1 MPDTII
7 KKRYTQWDE
16 MVRHQVKTLHCWLNY
31 VKGVGRENIV
41 KEDSIK
47 YGIAEY
53 LSIHCP
59 EFELESW
66 HNVLP
71 HTRHLDLKFYIPLG
85 LNTIENVCEF
95 KQVTESTFTNPEECR
110 YFADLCRLS
119 LYKTNS
125 KVKKIVKT
133 YFLVAGKT
141 LEAYPM
147 LPKPKAKRGRKPL
160 SAPKA
165 PAHITPI
172 PKWLSLDADKPE
184 KTFKLSSQIEFVN
197 FENDYAHDK
206 SEVLKAGKNWLSGGQ
221 VMKTR
226 LVAIE
231 GIGED
236 EGGFLVAAWEV
247 GLKKDLI

>member
-1 MPDTII
+1 MPAKII
-7 KKRYTQWDE
+7 KKQYTQWDD

-31 VKGVGRENIV
+31 VKGVGRENMV

-71 HTRHLDLKFYIPLG
+71 HTRHLDLRFGIQLG
-85 LNTIENVCEF
+85 PNTIENVCEF
-95 KQVTESTFTNPEECR
+95 KQVTENTFTEFEEYR
-110 YFADLCRLS
+110 FFADLCRLS
-119 LYKTNS
+119 LYKANC
-125 KVKKIVKT
+125 KDKAFVKT

-147 LPKPKAKRGRKPL
+147 LPKPKARRGRKSL
-160 SAPKA
+160 SAVKA
-165 PAHITPI
+165 QAHVTPI
-172 PKWLSLDADKPE
+172 PKWLSLDVNKPE
-184 KTFKLSSQIEFVN
+184 KTFKLSSQTEFVN
-197 FENDYAHDK
+197 FEKEYSKDRSD
-206 SEVLKAGKNWLSGGQ
+206 VLNAGNIWLSGGQ
-221 VMKTR
+221 VMKTK